1 MRTRHTHSWWISLGE
16 LGTRGEGAGSGEG
29 RHKYQR
35 ERWSRYLRGVDGKKG
50 EGVKWGVKHSGHV
63 SHWYTLNR
71 ASNRWLTYII
81 IVIDSWSRCALPP
94 PPPTRTPLRGGR
106 LALASQRCWVEG
118 EGIVERGRQK
128 QNTSPVAT
136 APVGR
141 GEGWPA
147 QKAMTNSLKGS
158 GVAQKRA
165 AFTLPRFPDFQFGRT
180 GGGGVNPTGTDR
192 ANNTPTIPSFL
203 PSPWLLLVDGPRRA
217 LDDDSTGLIAW
228 LDDVAFFRHC
238 RGERVYLWVD
248 ERIVRL
254 KFSFRVSFDRI
265 FLWEKS
271 MITVAVNFIVDHFYR
286 SELVRKKARLKR
298 NLSNTYR
305 LVYFEENFF
314 ERDFLS

>member
-1 MRTRHTHSWWISLGE
+1 MIHFKPSFQPVTHIYNNRHRQLIQMRSSSPFPDSDAAQG
-16 LGTRGEGAGSGEG
+16 
-29 RHKYQR
+29 
-35 ERWSRYLRGVDGKKG
+35 WSQP
-50 EGVKWGVKHSGHV
+50 
-63 SHWYTLNR
+63 
-71 ASNRWLTYII
+71 
-81 IVIDSWSRCALPP
+81 C
-94 PPPTRTPLRGGR
+94 R

-203 PSPWLLLVDGPRRA
+203 PSPCLLLVDGPRRA
-217 LDDDSTGLIAW
+217 LEDDSTGLIA
-228 LDDVAFFRHC
+228 
-238 RGERVYLWVD
+238 
-248 ERIVRL
+248 
-254 KFSFRVSFDRI
+254 
-265 FLWEKS
+265 
-271 MITVAVNFIVDHFYR
+271 
-286 SELVRKKARLKR
+286 
-298 NLSNTYR
+298 
-305 LVYFEENFF
+305 
-314 ERDFLS
+314 

>member
-1 MRTRHTHSWWISLGE
+1 MTHIYNNRHRQLIQMRSSSPSPDSDAAQG
-16 LGTRGEGAGSGEG
+16 
-29 RHKYQR
+29 
-35 ERWSRYLRGVDGKKG
+35 WSQP
-50 EGVKWGVKHSGHV
+50 
-63 SHWYTLNR
+63 
-71 ASNRWLTYII
+71 
-81 IVIDSWSRCALPP
+81 C
-94 PPPTRTPLRGGR
+94 R

-203 PSPWLLLVDGPRRA
+203 PSPSLLLVDGPRRA
-217 LDDDSTGLIAW
+217 LEDDSTGLI
-228 LDDVAFFRHC
+228 
-238 RGERVYLWVD
+238 
-248 ERIVRL
+248 
-254 KFSFRVSFDRI
+254 
-265 FLWEKS
+265 
-271 MITVAVNFIVDHFYR
+271 T
-286 SELVRKKARLKR
+286 
-298 NLSNTYR
+298 
-305 LVYFEENFF
+305 
-314 ERDFLS
+314 